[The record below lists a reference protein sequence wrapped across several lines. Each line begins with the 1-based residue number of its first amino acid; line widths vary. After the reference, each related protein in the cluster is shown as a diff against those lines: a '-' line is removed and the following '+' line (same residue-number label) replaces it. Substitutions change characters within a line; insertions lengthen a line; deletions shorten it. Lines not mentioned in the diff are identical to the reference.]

1 MNPMPSST
9 DVAMPFFE
17 KKSFITLDDLNHLV
31 LFRCDF
37 NQAYYHPNLFNH
49 ANIVFSSTLENSV
62 KKRQAEFFAGRYAAK
77 SALSAFNILNA
88 DIPVGP
94 HQSPVWPNGI
104 LGSITHTST
113 SALCAVALMNDVSY
127 LGIDL
132 ENWLPLNTVQEI
144 QSSIIQT
151 REETLLRES
160 ALEFNKAF
168 TLAFSAKESL
178 FKALYPK
185 LGFYFDFT
193 AAEMTYISISDRTFE
208 LTLLQNLSPQLL
220 TGSRFKGHFNV
231 DEKSVLTVIVES

>member
-1 MNPMPSST
+1 MMRLC
-9 DVAMPFFE
+9 FFFNE
-17 KKSFITLDDLNHLV
+17 RGFITLGDLNHLV

-37 NQAYYHPNLFNH
+37 NQADYLPSLFSDT
-49 ANIVFSSTLENSV
+49 NIIFSSTLENAV
-62 KKRQAEFFAGRYAAK
+62 QKRQAEFFAGRYAAK
-77 SALSAFNILNA
+77 SALSAFNISNA
-88 DIPVGP
+88 NIPVGP

-113 SALCAVALMNDVSY
+113 SALCAVALMKDVSY

-132 ENWLPLNTVQEI
+132 ENWLSLDTVQEI
-144 QSSIIQT
+144 KNSIIQT

-160 ALEFNKAF
+160 DMEFNKAF
-168 TLAFSAKESL
+168 TLVFSAKESL

-185 LGFYFDFT
+185 VGFYFDFT
-193 AAEMTYISISDRTFE
+193 AAEMTHMSISDRTFE

-231 DEKSVLTVIVES
+231 DEHSVLTVIVGS